1 MLLKL
6 KMKIENLGNHNPRLH
21 ADEVLIALAISARTN
36 PLAEMAMQKLPE
48 LAACQ
53 AHSTA
58 ILSQVDTYYYKKLKI
73 DLTTEPE
80 VFARKLYVK

>member
-1 MLLKL
+1 
-6 KMKIENLGNHNPRLH
+6 MKIENLGNHNPRLH

-48 LAACQ
+48 LASCQ